1 MAGSRVKGITIEI
14 DGNTNGLD
22 KALAGVN
29 QQANR
34 TTTELRD
41 VNKLLKLDPG
51 NTELVAQKQKLL
63 SSAVETT
70 QSKLDQLRS
79 AQAQVDKQFESG
91 DLGEA
96 QYRSFQREVQ
106 ATEGQLNKLKGGLG
120 DVNKYMDGS
129 EDASAR
135 AEAGFKNVSTAA
147 QDTADNVDTITK
159 LNIGEFMGGSR

>member
-70 QSKLDQLRS
+70 QSKLD
-79 AQAQVDKQFESG
+79 
-91 DLGEA
+91 
-96 QYRSFQREVQ
+96 
-106 ATEGQLNKLKGGLG
+106 
-120 DVNKYMDGS
+120 
-129 EDASAR
+129 
-135 AEAGFKNVSTAA
+135 
-147 QDTADNVDTITK
+147 
-159 LNIGEFMGGSR
+159 